1 MKQLL
6 QFIDGKF
13 QQPDSNQWLDNFE
26 PATGEVYSQVAAGNK
41 SDVEKAV
48 NAAQK
53 AFPAWSDL
61 PVNDRAAYLIAIADG
76 IKARR
81 EEFARAESIDNGK
94 PLSLAMRVDIPRAE
108 DNFRFFARAITQWGS
123 EAYDMG
129 SRGFNYV
136 LRRPVG
142 VVGLISPWNL
152 PLYLFTWKIAP
163 AIAAGNTAVAK
174 PSEVTPMTGYLL
186 GEILGEI
193 GLPAGVLNIIH
204 GTGPDVGEPIVT
216 HPEVKAIS
224 FTGSTKIGKRI
235 AEVTAGD
242 FKKLSLEMGGKN
254 ANIIFADADY
264 DKALEGAVKAG
275 FTNQGQICLC
285 GSRILVQQSIYD
297 QFVTDLSTKVKSLK
311 IGDPLEDDTD
321 VGAIVSKVQWEK
333 DQAYLT
339 LAKEEGGTIITG
351 GNVPPSPNE
360 RCTNGWFLEPTII
373 TGLGP
378 ECRVNQEEI
387 FGPVVTIQSF
397 TDEADALSKANAT
410 PYGLSATLWTN
421 DLKRAHRVAGNL
433 HTGIV
438 WINSWMVRDL
448 RTPFGGVK
456 QSGIGREGGTEALQ
470 FFTEPKNVYVDLGE

>member
-26 PATGEVYSQVAAGNK
+26 PATGNVYSQVAAGNAT
-41 SDVEKAV
+41 DVEKAV
-48 NAAQK
+48 SAASK

-61 PVNDRAAYLIAIADG
+61 PVNERAAYLEAIADG

-81 EEFARAESIDNGK
+81 EEFAIAESIDNGK

-136 LRRPVG
+136 LRRPLG

-186 GEILGEI
+186 GEVLKEA
-193 GLPAGVLNIIH
+193 GLPPGVLNIIQ
-204 GTGPDVGEPIVT
+204 GTGPDVGEAIVT
-216 HPEVKAIS
+216 HPKVKAIS
-224 FTGSTKIGKRI
+224 FTGSTKVGKRI
-235 AEVTAGD
+235 AEATAGD

-264 DKALEGAVKAG
+264 DKALEGAVRAG

-285 GSRILVQQSIYD
+285 GSRILVQASIYE
-297 QFVTDLSTKVKSLK
+297 QFVEDLATKVQALT
-311 IGDPLEDDTD
+311 IGDPLEAGTN

-333 DQAYLT
+333 DQAYLA
-339 LAKEEGGTIITG
+339 LAREEGGTIVCG
-351 GNVPPSPNE
+351 GNVPPAPSE
-360 RCTNGWFLEPTII
+360 RCKDGWFLEPTII

-378 ECRVNQEEI
+378 ACRVNQEEI
-387 FGPVVTIQSF
+387 FGPVVTVQAF
-397 TDEADALSKANAT
+397 TDEADALTKANAT

-470 FFTEPKNVYVDLGE
+470 FFTEPKNVYVDLGS